1 MNLLDAQ
8 LPDGWT
14 WQSVSDRFRITK
26 KPRERTIANFDA
38 IPFVPMEGVPTNGR
52 EDVRFEIRTPGKI
65 ASGTYFEKGDILL
78 SKITPSFENGKQGL
92 AKNIPADF
100 GMASTEIIPLQPLD
114 AKSNRLFLFYYLL
127 HPEVRFILAGKMEGS
142 TGRQRVPEN
151 AVREFPLP
159 VPPAPEQEKI
169 AAVLWKVQRAIETE
183 EKLIATACEL
193 KQSVLR
199 QLFSRGLRGEPQK
212 ETEIGPIPESW
223 EIRPFQEFRE
233 FLQYGTSA
241 KCDYHGKGNPVIR
254 IPNITGGAVDTADLK
269 WCELS
274 DREVTSIQLNDGD
287 LLFVRT
293 NGVRERVGS
302 CAVYHEQPKGAL
314 FASYLIR
321 ARLKVDELNP
331 DFFQYY
337 SMTPAGKSFLAGR
350 ASPAADGKFNIN
362 TKTIDAVLVPVPPSA
377 ARNEQDEIVG
387 VLRTIDRKI
396 SVHERKR
403 ATLQELFKTLLHKL
417 MAGQIRIDKLDID
430 TSEVTI

>member
-1 MNLLDAQ
+1 MNEASVISTIGQ
-8 LPDGWT
+8 LFDVAAGKTMSKAARGGGSQHPFLRTSNIGW
-14 WQSVSDRFRITK
+14 
-26 KPRERTIANFDA
+26 
-38 IPFVPMEGVPTNGR
+38 GR
-52 EDVRFEIRTPGKI
+52 VDVRKIDTMSFSEEEIRTKTLKPG
-65 ASGTYFEKGDILL
+65 DLL
-78 SKITPSFENGKQGL
+78 VCEGGEIGKAAVWNGEIGNCGFQNHLHRLRPRSDEVVPRFYMYYLQAGFTQLGIYEGAGNKTTIPNLSRSRLEGL
-92 AKNIPADF
+92 A
-100 GMASTEIIPLQPLD
+100 
-114 AKSNRLFLFYYLL
+114 
-127 HPEVRFILAGKMEGS
+127 
-142 TGRQRVPEN
+142 
-151 AVREFPLP
+151 
-159 VPPAPEQEKI
+159 VPPPNRTEHAKI
-169 AAVLWKVQRAIETE
+169 AAVLWKAQRAIETE

-223 EIRPFQEFRE
+223 EIRPFQELRE

-274 DREVTSIQLNDGD
+274 DREVTSLQLNDGD

-377 ARNEQDEIVG
+377 ARNEQDEIVA
-387 VLRTIDRKI
+387 VLKTIDRKI
-396 SVHERKR
+396 SIHERKR

-417 MAGQIRIDKLDID
+417 MTGQIRVDKLDID

>member
-1 MNLLDAQ
+1 MNNLPTWQNIPFAECLDALDTRPQ
-8 LPDGWT
+8 KILAREYKKEGGIPIVDQGQSLIAGWT
-14 WQSVSDRFRITK
+14 DDVTAAISDGLPLVVFGDHTRVFKFVDFPFAIGADGTQLL
-26 KPRERTIANFDA
+26 KP
-38 IPFVPMEGVPTNGR
+38 
-52 EDVRFEIRTPGKI
+52 K
-65 ASGTYFEKGDILL
+65 
-78 SKITPSFENGKQGL
+78 PSFN
-92 AKNIPADF
+92 
-100 GMASTEIIPLQPLD
+100 PL
-114 AKSNRLFLFYYLL
+114 FFYYACLDLSLPNRGYNRHFSLL
-127 HPEVRFILAGKMEGS
+127 KEQH
-142 TGRQRVPEN
+142 
-151 AVREFPLP
+151 LP
-159 VPPAPEQEKI
+159 QPPRPDQDKI
-169 AAVLWKVQRAIETE
+169 AAVLGKVQRAIETE
-183 EKLIATACEL
+183 EKLIATAREL

-223 EIRPFQEFRE
+223 EIRPFQELRE

-274 DREVTSIQLNDGD
+274 DREVTSLQLNDGD

-302 CAVYHEQPKGAL
+302 CAVYHEQPSGAL

-350 ASPAADGKFNIN
+350 ASSAADGKFNIN
-362 TKTIDAVLVPVPPSA
+362 TKTIDSVLVPVPPSA

-387 VLRTIDRKI
+387 VLKTLDRKI
-396 SVHERKR
+396 SIHERKR

-417 MAGQIRIDKLDID
+417 MTGQIRVDKLDID
-430 TSEVTI
+430 TSEVSI

>member
-1 MNLLDAQ
+1 MNEASVISTIGQ
-8 LPDGWT
+8 LFDVAAGKTMSKAARGGGSQHPFLRTSNIGW
-14 WQSVSDRFRITK
+14 
-26 KPRERTIANFDA
+26 
-38 IPFVPMEGVPTNGR
+38 GR
-52 EDVRFEIRTPGKI
+52 VDVRKIDTMSFSEEEIRTKTLKPG
-65 ASGTYFEKGDILL
+65 DLL
-78 SKITPSFENGKQGL
+78 VCEGGEIGKAAVWNGEIGNCGFQNHLHRLRPRSDEVVPRFYMYYLQAGFTQLGIYEGAGNKTTIPNLSRSRLEGL
-92 AKNIPADF
+92 A
-100 GMASTEIIPLQPLD
+100 
-114 AKSNRLFLFYYLL
+114 
-127 HPEVRFILAGKMEGS
+127 
-142 TGRQRVPEN
+142 
-151 AVREFPLP
+151 
-159 VPPAPEQEKI
+159 VPPPNRTEHAKI
-169 AAVLWKVQRAIETE
+169 AAVLWKAQRAIETE

-223 EIRPFQEFRE
+223 EIRPFQELRE

-274 DREVTSIQLNDGD
+274 DREVTSLQLNDGD

-377 ARNEQDEIVG
+377 ARNEQDEIVA
-387 VLRTIDRKI
+387 VLKTIDRKI
-396 SVHERKR
+396 SIHERKR

-417 MAGQIRIDKLDID
+417 MTGQIRIDKLDID

>member
-1 MNLLDAQ
+1 MNEASVISTIGQ
-8 LPDGWT
+8 LFDVAAGKTMSKAARGGGSQHPFLRTSNIGW
-14 WQSVSDRFRITK
+14 
-26 KPRERTIANFDA
+26 
-38 IPFVPMEGVPTNGR
+38 GR
-52 EDVRFEIRTPGKI
+52 VDVRKIDTMSFSEEEIRTKTLKPG
-65 ASGTYFEKGDILL
+65 DLL
-78 SKITPSFENGKQGL
+78 VCEGGEIGKAAVWNGEIGNCGFQNHLHRLRPRSDEVVPRFYMYYLQAGFTQLGIYEGAGNKTTIPNLSRSRLEGL
-92 AKNIPADF
+92 A
-100 GMASTEIIPLQPLD
+100 
-114 AKSNRLFLFYYLL
+114 
-127 HPEVRFILAGKMEGS
+127 
-142 TGRQRVPEN
+142 
-151 AVREFPLP
+151 
-159 VPPAPEQEKI
+159 VPPPNRTEHAKI
-169 AAVLWKVQRAIETE
+169 AAVLWKAQRAIETE

-223 EIRPFQEFRE
+223 EIRPFQELRE

-377 ARNEQDEIVG
+377 ARNEQDEIVA
-387 VLRTIDRKI
+387 VLKTIDRKI
-396 SVHERKR
+396 SIHERKR

-417 MAGQIRIDKLDID
+417 MTGQIRIDKLDID